1 MKIIDLIKSYTID
14 YDKEEHPFLLF
25 DLAHVNE
32 NDHTKVLMGILKFNN
47 CQFLPS
53 FVQAIGAPELKS
65 VISLPTD
72 QKKAIGNKGTG
83 FIDLYFECENA
94 NRAIEKVII
103 ENKIY
108 GASDTDCQLARY
120 IATAI
125 NPEMSNDEFKKTWEE
140 WVKDDNDTQFKEEDF
155 RNIHVVY
162 LTSDGT
168 KKPKLTSLP
177 KYFGNSEDEDNVDF
191 EAKHINYY
199 PINYLENI
207 IPWLENDVLPQM
219 PYFDE
224 GIAIA
229 GIRQYIASLKAMFSS
244 KGNSDSIGKF
254 VGELSDADVERYNQ
268 IFETMDL
275 LKVLSNVDSN
285 KNNNAEEVDR
295 IKKEINEDE
304 KIELKDLQLQ
314 PLIRELRAAAID
326 IFSRDGAEL
335 GEDWKLYFTPS
346 FICLYKQSWADLDTR
361 KYSIPSIY
369 LCGDQ
374 TNKFLTGKH
383 PNWRLQVDHLGNNY
397 EKFKDKVIEGLNL
410 GPVAR
415 FDIPKSKVHTCN
427 VPDPAS
433 KGTRMKYYQSI
444 IANFESIIN
453 TIDEVV
459 GKAAEELKNNSKDFN
474 LQVFLLEKLIE
485 KWPIKS
491 SEEKV

>member
-1 MKIIDLIKSYTID
+1 MEIIDLIKSYTID

-47 CQFLPS
+47 GQFLPS

-65 VISLPTD
+65 VISLPTE
-72 QKKAIGNKGTG
+72 QKKAIGKKGTG
-83 FIDLYFECENA
+83 LIDLYFEYENVIG
-94 NRAIEKVII
+94 AIEKVII

-108 GASDTDCQLARY
+108 GASDTDYQLARY

-125 NPEMSNDEFKKTWEE
+125 KPEMSNEDFNNTWNKWKKG
-140 WVKDDNDTQFKEEDF
+140 DNDDQFKEEDF
-155 RNIHVVY
+155 QNIHVVY

-168 KKPKLTSLP
+168 KKPSIKSLP
-177 KYFGNSEDEDNVDF
+177 IYFSNSKDEDNVDF

-254 VGELSDADVERYNQ
+254 VGELSDADVGRYNK
-268 IFETMDL
+268 IIETMDL
-275 LKVLSNVDSN
+275 LKALSNVDSN
-285 KNNNAEEVDR
+285 KNKNAKDVNC
-295 IKKEINEDE
+295 IKDEINKDPE
-304 KIELKDLQLQ
+304 IELKDLQLQ

-415 FDIPKSKVHTCN
+415 FDISGFVTSEKPNTKLK
-427 VPDPAS
+427 D
-433 KGTRMKYYQSI
+433 TRMEYYKSV
-444 IANFESIIN
+444 IANFKPIIN

-459 GKAAEELKNNSKDFN
+459 GKAAEELKKNSKDFN

-485 KWPIKS
+485 SWPIES
-491 SEEKV
+491 NEEKV

>member
-83 FIDLYFECENA
+83 FIDLYFECGNA
-94 NRAIEKVII
+94 NGAIEKVII

-108 GASDTDCQLARY
+108 GASDTDRQLARY

-125 NPEMSNDEFKKTWEE
+125 KPKMSNDEFEKTWEK

-254 VGELSDADVERYNQ
+254 VGELPDADVDRYNQ
-268 IFETMDL
+268 IIETMDL
-275 LKVLSNVDSN
+275 LKALSNVDSN
-285 KNNNAEEVDR
+285 KNNNAKEVDR
-295 IKKEINEDE
+295 IKNEINKDE

-314 PLIRELRAAAID
+314 PLIRELRAAATD

-346 FICLYKQSWADLDTR
+346 FIILYRQSWADLDTR

-374 TNKFLTGKH
+374 TNKFLKGDH

-415 FDIPKSKVHTCN
+415 FDISRFVNCDKPKTAFKEV
-427 VPDPAS
+427 
-433 KGTRMKYYQSI
+433 RMEYYKNIIINFDSI
-444 IANFESIIN
+444 IKTTDGIVL
-453 TIDEVV
+453 D
-459 GKAAEELKNNSKDFN
+459 AAAKLKEGSKDFN

-491 SEEKV
+491 SEEIV

>member
-1 MKIIDLIKSYTID
+1 MEIIDLIKSYTID

-94 NRAIEKVII
+94 NGTTEIVII

-125 NPEMSNDEFKKTWEE
+125 NPKMSNDEFKKTWEK
-140 WVKDDNDTQFKEEDF
+140 WKKDDNDPQFIEENF

-254 VGELSDADVERYNQ
+254 VGELPDADVERYNQ
-268 IFETMDL
+268 IIETMDL
-275 LKVLSNVDSN
+275 LKALSNVDSN

-295 IKKEINEDE
+295 IKKEINKDE

-326 IFSRDGAEL
+326 IFSGDGAEL

-346 FICLYKQSWADLDTR
+346 FICLYKQSWADLDSR

-415 FDIPKSKVHTCN
+415 FVISGYDTTCKK
-427 VPDPAS
+427 PYLES
-433 KGTRMKYYQSI
+433 KGTRMEYYKNIIINFDSI
-444 IANFESIIN
+444 IKTTDGIVL
-453 TIDEVV
+453 D
-459 GKAAEELKNNSKDFN
+459 AAAKLKEGSKDFN
-474 LQVFLLEKLIE
+474 LQEFLLEKLIE